1 MIRSPCPARAS
12 TCGRIKPE
20 RLGGFETELC
30 VRLAC
35 QLVGEPPAHDCIVA
49 VLFGDRHWLDVFKT
63 FYGPMLKAFAAL
75 DSNAQVALARDIL
88 ALADGNHQR
97 TLEDQRFHG
106 YAPAIGPLLQECQ
119 LQ

>member
-1 MIRSPCPARAS
+1 
-12 TCGRIKPE
+12 
-20 RLGGFETELC
+20 
-30 VRLAC
+30 
-35 QLVGEPPAHDCIVA
+35 